1 MNWGSENFTS
11 LTIIQ
16 KKSIFKIVI
25 ELVKADNQ
33 IHRNEVALLDDLQS
47 KFQLSQEELD
57 ATHYISLQGAVN
69 SLRELSSGVKKEILS
84 VFEEIVR
91 IDNDVDFGE
100 NLMLSALKLVL
111 QDESSFWSGIISV
124 PGVDAD
130 VTNRQI
136 VYLEEDYSPVVHE
149 VFDDENDFLLISKAL
164 GDIGFQLFNL
174 SNVKDDLA
182 QRWGVNESVDSKYDL
197 LRRSVGYLVPSGDK
211 EKIKNL
217 SSILEVLDAKT
228 FYKIVLSRYKITPDR
243 IPSKSFLFLK
253 VRDCYVLDDD
263 DVLRK
268 TVDFLYLDISKDVK
282 KRILSFV
289 SIFDV
294 KVYQLSY
301 EGYYKILFDYLSSES
316 KMMSHVELDTRLR
329 FYLKDIDKTPQIAFE
344 SSPQSRSFYLLLL
357 KYGQAGVSQT
367 LFEEAIEF
375 LQGLNEKKY
384 VTKKGLDILS
394 LETDLLSQKTDCT
407 ILIYNI
413 IKIYSFIST
422 KDSDDPA
429 FLRYILNILLHR
441 SSLKNYINNGFTAIS
456 RLANKEQYCI
466 AFNSVTKSYY
476 VPIGPSM
483 FEIVDY
489 YNQFIQKLSDSRFW
503 KELY

>member
-1 MNWGSENFTS
+1 MSNYSD
-11 LTIIQ
+11 LTDLQ
-16 KKSIFKIVI
+16 KKAIFKIAI

-33 IHRNEVALLDDLQS
+33 IHKNEVAILDELQAR
-47 KFQLSQEELD
+47 FQLSQDELD
-57 ATHYISLQGAVN
+57 ATHYISLEGAVN
-69 SLRELSSGVKKEILS
+69 TLRDLPSDTKEDILS
-84 VFEEIVR
+84 IFENIVR
-91 IDNDVDFGE
+91 VDNDVDFGE
-100 NLMLSALKLVL
+100 NLLLSALKIILSDV
-111 QDESSFWSGIISV
+111 SKPWSGIISV
-124 PGVDAD
+124 PGVEAE
-130 VTNRQI
+130 VSRNQI
-136 VYLEEDYSPVVHE
+136 VYLEEDYCQDVHD

-174 SNVKDDLA
+174 SNVKAELE
-182 QRWGVNESVDSKYDL
+182 QRWGVNEDVDSKYDL
-197 LRRSVGYLVPSGDK
+197 LQRSVGYLVPSGDK

-217 SSILEVLDAKT
+217 SSILEVLDART

-243 IPSKSFLFLK
+243 IPSKSFLLLK

-357 KYGQAGVSQT
+357 KYGQSGVSQS
-367 LFEEAIEF
+367 LFEEAIEY
-375 LQGLNEKKY
+375 LQNLNEKKY
-384 VTKKGLDILS
+384 VTKRGLDLLS
-394 LETDLLSQKTDCT
+394 LETDLLRQKSEST

-422 KDSDDPA
+422 KDTDDTA
-429 FLRYILNILLHR
+429 FLKYILNILQHR
-441 SSLKNYINNGFTAIS
+441 SSLKNYVNNGFMSVA

-466 AFNSVTKSYY
+466 AFNNVTKSYY
-476 VPIGPSM
+476 VPISPSM

-489 YNQFIQKLSDSRFW
+489 YNQFAQKLSSSKFW